1 MVDPS
6 RIKELVE
13 RGDVAALAR
22 LLVQAYPQGLVGE
35 RDALVTL
42 FMKAGLSHV
51 EAVRW
56 AGALE
61 EEGHAHHLPGVSP
74 RWVFTGRPVSFRE
87 LAKLAKSEWSGYA
100 GDADGAAEEALEFF
114 ERRLGVDRDTA
125 LEIYRGLE
133 AAGYLSVAFQEG
145 PGLARDRVL
154 FEFPEVFLKQV

>member
-1 MVDPS
+1 MVELN

-13 RGDVAALAR
+13 RGDVTELAR

-42 FMKAGLSHV
+42 FMKAGLPHA

-56 AGALE
+56 ASELE
-61 EEGHAHHLPGVSP
+61 KEGHAHHLPGARP
-74 RWVFTGRPVSFRE
+74 RWVFTGKPVSFRR
-87 LAKLAKSEWSGYA
+87 LASLVKSEWGGYV
-100 GDADGAAEEALEFF
+100 GDADGATEEALEFF
-114 ERRLGVDRDTA
+114 ERRLGVDHNTA

-133 AAGYLSVAFQEG
+133 AAGYVSVAFQEG
-145 PGLARDRVL
+145 PDHARDRVL